1 MWTRQ
6 CPSSDE
12 DTASHHHTAA
22 ISRHLLPSPPTTDAQ
37 QPPATDH
44 NIVMFPRSL
53 PHHTPHTSPLPTADV
68 TTGHWSL
75 LGTVPHH
82 HHHGP
87 GCGCAGYNE
96 HPVCGDEITAAP
108 HSARWTLTQFYL
120 VPGWCPASQHR
131 PGSHQPRS
139 LAVRTFSFP
148 TGCHCHQPSVRPRSV
163 PRRDHSRGRTAA
175 AAPGPRRCQG
185 TWHPQLEHAA
195 AKIS

>member
-1 MWTRQ
+1 MVQGVGVLVITN
-6 CPSSDE
+6 
-12 DTASHHHTAA
+12 T
-22 ISRHLLPSPPTTDAQ
+22 
-37 QPPATDH
+37 
-44 NIVMFPRSL
+44 
-53 PHHTPHTSPLPTADV
+53 
-68 TTGHWSL
+68 
-75 LGTVPHH
+75 
-82 HHHGP
+82 
-87 GCGCAGYNE
+87 
-96 HPVCGDEITAAP
+96 VCGDEITAAP

-120 VPGWCPASQHR
+120 VPGCCPASQHR

-195 AKIS
+195 AKISENNSASIAASWPVLCAILNLWWFMKYFSVVCFASQNFTYILIH